1 MFIFPFS
8 CKCTNFILLFFSVLE
23 LEELKQFKKDNEEL
37 QQRHNV
43 LMELYGA
50 KEESVEEL
58 REDIKEMKA
67 IYQSQINELLIR
79 IEALQK

>member
-1 MFIFPFS
+1 
-8 CKCTNFILLFFSVLE
+8 
-23 LEELKQFKKDNEEL
+23 
-37 QQRHNV
+37 
-43 LMELYGA
+43 MELYGA
-50 KEESVEEL
+50 KEERVEEL

>member
-1 MFIFPFS
+1 M
-8 CKCTNFILLFFSVLE
+8 E

-37 QQRHNV
+37 QQRHNL

-50 KEESVEEL
+50 KEERVEEL